1 MTQVMT
7 KQENLS
13 AHYDFA
19 SLRSGRWMNGF
30 TPEIAHA
37 LARCEELCFQLNH
50 TSPSR
55 CELRDGIVRKI
66 FRQIGQ
72 TYVLHSPFFCDF
84 GFNIKIGENFVGNFN
99 LTMLD
104 EAEITIGD
112 NVFIGP
118 NTTLCTIIHE
128 LEPEKRNDG
137 IMQAKPIVIGDNVWI
152 ATGVIVLPG
161 VTIGE
166 GAVIGAGSV
175 VTKDVPSHTVAAG
188 NPCKV
193 MRSLNKL

>member
-1 MTQVMT
+1 M
-7 KQENLS
+7 NS
-13 AHYDFA
+13 DSDFE
-19 SLRSGRWMNGF
+19 SLRSGKWINGF
-30 TPEIAHA
+30 TPEIAEA
-37 LARCEELCFQLNH
+37 LARCEDLCFQLNRIP
-50 TSPSR
+50 PSHAKER
-55 CELRDGIVRKI
+55 DELVRELLGGIGKK
-66 FRQIGQ
+66 
-72 TYVLHSPFFCDF
+72 YVLHSPFHCDF
-84 GFNIKIGENFVGNFN
+84 GFNIKVGENFVGNFN

-128 LEPEKRNDG
+128 LDPEKRNEG

-152 ATGVIVLPG
+152 ASNVVVLPG

-175 VTKDVPSHTVAAG
+175 LTEDITPFSLAVG

-193 MRSLNKL
+193 KRKLNG